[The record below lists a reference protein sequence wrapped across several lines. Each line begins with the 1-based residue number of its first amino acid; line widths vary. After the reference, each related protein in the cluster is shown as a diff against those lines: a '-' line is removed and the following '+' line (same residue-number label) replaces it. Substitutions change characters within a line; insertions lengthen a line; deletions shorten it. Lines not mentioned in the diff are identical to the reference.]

1 MDEKIIIREAVAE
14 ECFIVGRMWKALM
27 KEAGNYP
34 VEIDDK
40 VTQNFSIQLLTKI
53 LRDDG
58 EVFIAE
64 YDYKIIGF
72 ITTNLRVYDY
82 CSVIYGY
89 CESVY
94 VDPNFRTFLAGKKLI
109 DIAFEWMKDRGA
121 KVAAFDTIYDEKLV
135 KKWGSMGYKAK
146 TIGFSKEIK
155 YG

>member
-1 MDEKIIIREAVAE
+1 MDEKIIIRKAVAE

-27 KEAGNYP
+27 TEAGNYP

-40 VTQNFSIQLLTKI
+40 VIQNFSIQLLTKI

-64 YDYKIIGF
+64 HDYKIIGF
-72 ITTNLRVYDY
+72 ITTQLRVYDY

-94 VDPNFRTFLAGKKLI
+94 VDSNFRTFLAGKKLI
-109 DIAFEWMKDRGA
+109 DTAFEWMKDRGA